1 MKVRL
6 FNIPQRR
13 KGAENLKSNNI
24 FSAPQRLRG
33 EKKLFWHFLEKMR
46 LFISMAILIIPVFV
60 LSQNT
65 ISISG
70 TVLDQTTNQPLPY
83 VQVAIIHSTIGLVTN
98 EDGRFQLLV
107 PGSNV
112 HDTLFF
118 FLLGYEIVKMKVDR
132 FIDNHLIVKMTHKV
146 IQLAEVEIKAVT
158 VEEVIRHAVEN
169 IPVNYGKD
177 PVILTAFIRSQ
188 KFINDRL
195 AEYTEA
201 IIDDLK
207 TGYYHYPAKH
217 LAEKHRDS
225 NIPHLLKG
233 RVISDTNRLNALGDV
248 GKSAGCLGCNFI
260 NDFVEFY
267 HNTIL
272 DEDQFKYY
280 DLRME
285 ELSNPSGGI
294 IYHIRF
300 DQKKGVKQ
308 TLWTGELFIE
318 SSSFAIIRMVQKPS
332 FEAYNTYEQKK
343 YRKSFTLLKTP
354 GWIEEMP
361 LLRYTTTWSKRDT
374 VWSLNTIQ
382 IENWMT
388 FTNPFTGKKVKTGY
402 KNDVVITGFTR
413 DPDKIKNFKGDKSI
427 GVNQR
432 WDQIVGQPDD
442 TFWSNFNYL
451 PVETKL
457 KEAILQI
464 GNK

>member
-1 MKVRL
+1 MWHSGSGKDTSMKLKV
-6 FNIPQRR
+6 FNELTPRIPLSYQERGKHR
-13 KGAENLKSNNI
+13 VSGAGVSLLLSLV
-24 FSAPQRLRG
+24 F
-33 EKKLFWHFLEKMR
+33 M
-46 LFISMAILIIPVFV
+46 ILPSFV
-60 LSQNT
+60 VAQNSF
-65 ISISG
+65 SISG
-70 TVLDQTTNQPLPY
+70 TVVDQTTGQPLPY

-98 EDGRFQLLV
+98 EDGLFQLLV
-107 PGSNV
+107 PESNV

-118 FLLGYEIVKMKVDR
+118 YLLGYEIVKMKVDR
-132 FIDNHLIVKMTHKV
+132 FIDNHFIVKMNPKV
-146 IQLAEVEIKAVT
+146 IQLAEVEVIGLT
-158 VEEVIRHAVEN
+158 PEEVIRRAVEN
-169 IPVNYGKD
+169 IPMNYGKV

-195 AEYTEA
+195 AEFTEA
-201 IIDDLK
+201 IIEDLK
-207 TGYYHYPAKH
+207 TGYYHYPAKQ
-217 LAEKHRDS
+217 LAEKHRNS
-225 NIPHLLKG
+225 NIPQLLKG

-272 DEDQFKYY
+272 DGKQLKYY
-280 DLRME
+280 NLKME

-300 DQKKGVKQ
+300 NQKKGVKQ

-318 SSSFAIIRMVQKPS
+318 SSSFAIIRMEQKPS
-332 FEAYNTYEQKK
+332 FEAYNTYEKKK
-343 YRKSFTLLKTP
+343 YRKSFTILNTP

-361 LLRYTTTWSKRDT
+361 LLKYTTTWSRRDT
-374 VWSLNTIQ
+374 VWALNTIH

-388 FTNPFTGKKVKTGY
+388 FTDPFTGEKVKTGY
-402 KNDVVITGFTR
+402 KNDVVITGITR

-432 WDQIVGQPDD
+432 WDQLVGQPDD
-442 TFWSNFNYL
+442 AFWTKYNYL